1 MLYDSPKWN
10 GIILVYLSR
19 NLLAAFLTVP
29 CMYNVHIGFP
39 DLYSYIQITSI
50 HTQYSTYITY
60 NITNSV
66 TVRKGYFG
74 EKRGNR
80 QLYISVHC

>member
-29 CMYNVHIGFP
+29 CMYNVHMLPGFV
-39 DLYSYIQITSI
+39 LVHTNYEHSY
-50 HTQYSTYITY
+50 TQYSTYITY

-66 TVRKGYFG
+66 TVRKGR
-74 EKRGNR
+74 KRIFWREER
-80 QLYISVHC
+80 Q